1 VRSGLSSIRLATLS
15 PEEANHMTAEI
26 TGTVATEIGDDL
38 AQELE
43 PRLRGK
49 LVRPTDDDYNEARLV
64 WNGMVDKRP
73 ALIASRT

>member
-1 VRSGLSSIRLATLS
+1 
-15 PEEANHMTAEI
+15 MTAEI

-43 PRLRGK
+43 PRLRGQ

-73 ALIASRT
+73 ASVFHRGWRHAGRDLQLYEARCT